1 MCRLVPGKDLQAVC
15 TAVQQRVGSLE
26 GSELKALKAWV
37 WHATM
42 HVAYALA
49 QVIFGCFQLPHCHL
63 HDCSRLPHGSN
74 CCCSKLHLS
83 VCVCV
88 CLSMFG
94 HVSVSVC
101 VSVSPFVRVCVCV
114 CMSMFVCVCVR
125 VSVSLCVCACLCQS
139 LCVCVCVCERERE
152 RQVLSAL
159 NGLGIVLA

>member
-101 VSVSPFVRVCVCV
+101 VSVSPFVRVYVCV
-114 CMSMFVCVCVR
+114 CMSMFVCVCVSLSVCMCVR
-125 VSVSLCVCACLCQS
+125 VSVSLCVC
-139 LCVCVCVCERERE
+139 VCVKERERG
-152 RQVLSAL
+152 RCYQH
-159 NGLGIVLA
+159 

>member
-1 MCRLVPGKDLQAVC
+1 MLTKAVVMCRLVPGKDLQAVC

-88 CLSMFG
+88 
-94 HVSVSVC
+94 SVC
-101 VSVSPFVRVCVCV
+101 LCLGMCQSLCVSLSVRLCV
-114 CMSMFVCVCVR
+114 CMCVCACLC
-125 VSVSLCVCACLCQS
+125 SCVCACLCQS
-139 LCVCVCVCERERE
+139 VCVCVS
-152 RQVLSAL
+152 LS
-159 NGLGIVLA
+159 VSVCVCV

>member
-1 MCRLVPGKDLQAVC
+1 MLTKAVVMCRLVPGKDLQAVC

-83 VCVCV
+83 VCVSV

-101 VSVSPFVRVCVCV
+101 VSVSPFVRVCVCA
-114 CMSMFVCVCVR
+114 CLCS
-125 VSVSLCVCACLCQS
+125 CVCACLCQS
-139 LCVCVCVCERERE
+139 VCVCVS
-152 RQVLSAL
+152 LS
-159 NGLGIVLA
+159 VSVCV

>member
-94 HVSVSVC
+94 HVSVSVY
-101 VSVSPFVRVCVCV
+101 VSVSPFVRVYVCV
-114 CMSMFVCVCVR
+114 CMSMFVCVCVSLSVCMCVR
-125 VSVSLCVCACLCQS
+125 VSVSLCVC
-139 LCVCVCVCERERE
+139 VCVKERERG
-152 RQVLSAL
+152 RCYQH
-159 NGLGIVLA
+159 

>member
-1 MCRLVPGKDLQAVC
+1 MLTKAVVMCRLVPGKDLQAVC

-88 CLSMFG
+88 
-94 HVSVSVC
+94 SVC
-101 VSVSPFVRVCVCV
+101 LCLGMCQSLCVSLSVRLCEWMCVCAGLY
-114 CMSMFVCVCVR
+114 S
-125 VSVSLCVCACLCQS
+125 CVCACLCQS
-139 LCVCVCVCERERE
+139 VCVCVS
-152 RQVLSAL
+152 LS
-159 NGLGIVLA
+159 VSVCVCV